1 MPEGTELGVRPE
13 HLRLDGDVPARVD
26 LVEVAGGDAFVHL
39 TGGLVARVAAES
51 RPTRG
56 RRGAARRP
64 AARTSHL
71 FDAATGERVERVS
84 ERRQLALMLAP
95 YLLGLA
101 VLVAAPG
108 ARHASGSR
116 SRSTTSSGRPSF
128 VGLDNFRELLDDDVF
143 RIAVTNSLVFAAIAV
158 PLRLAAAL
166 GLALLLHRRMR
177 GRRCLPLG
185 ERRSRPS
192 SPTSPT
198 GSSGSGSSTRSTGRS
213 TRFLGWGGAP
223 NYTWIG
229 YPLPQWLTHPN
240 DARAAIIILSLFT
253 IGEGFVVLLVTRQG
267 LPTEL
272 YDLAAL
278 EDVTAWGLFRRVTLP
293 LMAPVLLLLLARDT
307 IFSLQA
313 TFVPA
318 LVVTDGGPP
327 LYSTTYVPLF
337 VYRNAFEYLRY
348 GYAAAATLL
357 MLALTAGIVLRCSSR
372 CCAATASA

>member
-1 MPEGTELGVRPE
+1 
-13 HLRLDGDVPARVD
+13 
-26 LVEVAGGDAFVHL
+26 
-39 TGGLVARVAAES
+39 
-51 RPTRG
+51 
-56 RRGAARRP
+56 
-64 AARTSHL
+64 
-71 FDAATGERVERVS
+71 VS

-95 YLLGLA
+95 YVLGLT
-101 VLVAAPG
+101 VLVLLPALVTFALALTEYDLVRAP
-108 ARHASGSR
+108 R
-116 SRSTTSSGRPSF
+116 F
-128 VGLDNFRELLDDDVF
+128 VGFDNFRELASDDVF
-143 RIAVTNSLVFAAIAV
+143 RVAVTNSLVFAVIAV

-166 GLALLLHRRMR
+166 GLALLLHRRMPGVGAYR
-177 GRRCLPLG
+177 SATVLPTVVPDIAYGLLWLWLLNPLYG
-185 ERRSRPS
+185 PVN
-192 SPTSPT
+192 TL
-198 GSSGSGSSTRSTGRS
+198 
-213 TRFLGWGGAP
+213 LGWGGAP
-223 NYTWIG
+223 NFTWIG

-313 TFVPA
+313 TLVPA
-318 LVVTDGGPP
+318 LVVTEGGPP

-348 GYAAAATLL
+348 GYASAATLL
-357 MLALTAGIVLRCSSR
+357 MLVLTAAIVLAQLALLRR
-372 CCAATASA
+372 YRLGTG